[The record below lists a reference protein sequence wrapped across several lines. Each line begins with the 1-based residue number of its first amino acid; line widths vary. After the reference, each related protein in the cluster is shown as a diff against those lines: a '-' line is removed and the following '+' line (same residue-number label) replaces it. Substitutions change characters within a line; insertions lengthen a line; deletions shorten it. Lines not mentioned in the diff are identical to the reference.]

1 MEIIKEILTELE
13 SKKKDSIS
21 FSKKQQN
28 RGNEDLHQYYEG
40 STWAF
45 DFAISIIKEKIEQS

>member
-21 FSKKQQN
+21 FSKKQHD
-28 RGNEDLHQYYEG
+28 RGNEDIHNYYEG
-40 STWAF
+40 ATWAF
-45 DFAISIIKEKIEQS
+45 DFAITVIKEKTE

>member
-1 MEIIKEILTELE
+1 MEIIKEILTELQ

-40 STWAF
+40 ATWAF
-45 DFAISIIKEKIEQS
+45 DFAITVIKERTEQT

>member
-1 MEIIKEILTELE
+1 MEIIKEILTELK
-13 SKKKDSIS
+13 SKKEDSIS
-21 FSKKQQN
+21 FSKKHQD

-45 DFAISIIKEKIEQS
+45 DFAISIIKEKTEQS